1 MPLWKRFTKAA
12 EGRPQRGF
20 HPGMPITRHLSRS
33 HLEIALA
40 FLAGYVALDWLSY
53 VHPIAS
59 LAITPWNP
67 QPGLSF
73 ALILLFGRQFIPW
86 LFVAPF
92 IADVLVRNAP
102 LQLWAE
108 LTAALIIGIGYAA
121 GAGIL
126 TNRAVRFDLT
136 LSSTRDLLWLIAVA
150 AGSSAFVALSY
161 VTLVV
166 AIGIVDPAQFFQAAM
181 RYWIGDTIGIAV
193 VTPFMLTL
201 FTRRRLPVLSWE
213 LLGPLAMLLGALW
226 LVVGVE
232 AYRFQ
237 LFYLL
242 FLPVIWTAVRF
253 GLEGVTVGLAV
264 TQLGLMAAI
273 HFSNQSA
280 IDVTAFQALMMVLAV
295 TGLAVGVLVSE
306 QHRTQHQ
313 LRLHQE
319 ALARATRVG
328 SMGEFAAALAH
339 EINQPL
345 TAISNY
351 TRLANE
357 AAQAPSC
364 NAAIVAE
371 ATAKAVQQVDRATE
385 VVRRLREFIRV
396 GRTEANIVS
405 LPRVIEQ
412 VQNLTRTDFEQHG
425 IAMDVQVPREL
436 PPVNGDSLQLE
447 QVILNLLRNSIES
460 IVEAGRYDGRVSITS
475 QSAPDGFIT
484 TYIRDNGPGFDE
496 ALTDQIIAPFTTTK
510 PDGLGLGLSLC
521 RSIIEAHGGKLS
533 VAGDTT
539 GAVVCFTLPS
549 ARTAEISQ

>member
-1 MPLWKRFTKAA
+1 MRKRSTKAA
-12 EGRPQRGF
+12 EGRPQRGL

-59 LAITPWNP
+59 LAITPWSP

-92 IADVLVRNAP
+92 IADVVVRHAP
-102 LQLWAE
+102 LPLWAE
-108 LTAALIIGIGYAA
+108 LTAALIIGVGYAA
-121 GAGIL
+121 GTGIL
-126 TNRAVRFDLT
+126 TSRLVRFDVT

-150 AGSSAFVALSY
+150 ATSSALVAVSYVALM
-161 VTLVV
+161 V
-166 AIGIVDPAQFFQAAM
+166 AIGLIEPVQFLQATV
-181 RYWIGDTIGIAV
+181 RYWIGDSIGVAV

-213 LLGPLAMLLGALW
+213 FLGPLALLLGALW

-232 AYRFQ
+232 AFRFQ

-253 GLEGVTVGLAV
+253 GLEGVTVGLAI
-264 TQLGLMAAI
+264 TQIGLMAAI
-273 HFSNQSA
+273 HFSSQSA
-280 IDVTAFQALMMVLAV
+280 MDVTAFQALMMMLAV
-295 TGLAVGVLVSE
+295 TGLAVGVIVSE
-306 QHRTQHQ
+306 QRRTQHQ

-319 ALARATRVG
+319 ALARATRLG
-328 SMGEFAAALAH
+328 SMGEFAAVLAH

-345 TAISNY
+345 TAIANY

-364 NAAIVAE
+364 NTAIVAE
-371 ATAKAVQQVDRATE
+371 ATAKATEQVDRAAE

-396 GRTEANIVS
+396 GRMEFTVVS
-405 LPRVIEQ
+405 LLRVIEQ
-412 VQNLTRTDFEQHG
+412 VGGLMRTDFEQHG
-425 IAMDVQVPREL
+425 IAMDLRVPREL
-436 PPVNGDSLQLE
+436 PPVMGDSLQLE
-447 QVILNLLRNSIES
+447 QVVANLLRNSVES
-460 IVEAGRYDGRVSITS
+460 IVEAGRYDGRVSITA
-475 QSAPDGFIT
+475 QAEPDGVIT
-484 TYIRDNGPGFDE
+484 TCIRDNGPGFDE
-496 ALTDQIIAPFTTTK
+496 ALTEQMIAPFTTTK
-510 PDGLGLGLSLC
+510 PEGLGLGLSLC

-533 VAGDTT
+533 VAGDAT
-539 GAVVCFTLPS
+539 GAVVCFTLPTVRKTG
-549 ARTAEISQ
+549 AA